1 MKKILIVG
9 AMALLML
16 CPAKAQI
23 AWQQVEPG
31 VWKGVVGTPE
41 EYSLLGVAGV
51 TPQKEG
57 FARLPEV
64 TLPELANEIVG
75 SIQDGKTSLRIPL
88 QRKEQLYGFGLNFQ
102 TVHQRGKILNLHVD
116 HYGGRDNGRTHAPV
130 PFYISSSGY
139 GVLINS
145 ARYLTVYAGSGA
157 RKDSPNAPV
166 AKDRN
171 LDKTWTSAPYSDA
184 VSILVPVR

>member
-1 MKKILIVG
+1 MERMKKILIAG
-9 AMALLML
+9 AMTLLML

-75 SIQDGKTSLRIPL
+75 SIQDGKQVSAFLCNAR
-88 QRKEQLYGFGLNFQ
+88 
-102 TVHQRGKILNLHVD
+102 
-116 HYGGRDNGRTHAPV
+116 
-130 PFYISSSGY
+130 
-139 GVLINS
+139 NS
-145 ARYLTVYAGSGA
+145 CTALG
-157 RKDSPNAPV
+157 
-166 AKDRN
+166 
-171 LDKTWTSAPYSDA
+171 
-184 VSILVPVR
+184 

>member
-64 TLPELANEIVG
+64 TLPQLANEIVG

-88 QRKEQLYGFGLNFQ
+88 QRKEQFVRLWTELPDGTPAWQ
-102 TVHQRGKILNLHVD
+102 
-116 HYGGRDNGRTHAPV
+116 
-130 PFYISSSGY
+130 
-139 GVLINS
+139 
-145 ARYLTVYAGSGA
+145 
-157 RKDSPNAPV
+157 DSEPACRPL
-166 AKDRN
+166 R
-171 LDKTWTSAPYSDA
+171 WT
-184 VSILVPVR
+184 

>member
-1 MKKILIVG
+1 MERMKKILIAG
-9 AMALLML
+9 AMTLLML

-64 TLPELANEIVG
+64 ALPELANEIV
-75 SIQDGKTSLRIPL
+75 
-88 QRKEQLYGFGLNFQ
+88 
-102 TVHQRGKILNLHVD
+102 
-116 HYGGRDNGRTHAPV
+116 V
-130 PFYISSSGY
+130 PYRMVKQVSAF
-139 GVLINS
+139 LCNARNS
-145 ARYLTVYAGSGA
+145 CTALG
-157 RKDSPNAPV
+157 
-166 AKDRN
+166 
-171 LDKTWTSAPYSDA
+171 
-184 VSILVPVR
+184 

>member
-1 MKKILIVG
+1 MERMKKILIAG
-9 AMALLML
+9 AMTLLML

-64 TLPELANEIVG
+64 ALPELANEIVG

-102 TVHQRGKILNLHVD
+102 TVHQRGKILNLQTIMVD
-116 HYGGRDNGRTHAPV
+116 VITGAHMLLSPFIFPV
-130 PFYISSSGY
+130 PVTEY
-139 GVLINS
+139 
-145 ARYLTVYAGSGA
+145 
-157 RKDSPNAPV
+157 
-166 AKDRN
+166 
-171 LDKTWTSAPYSDA
+171 
-184 VSILVPVR
+184 

>member
-64 TLPELANEIVG
+64 TLPQLANEIVG
-75 SIQDGKTSLRIPL
+75 SI
-88 QRKEQLYGFGLNFQ
+88 
-102 TVHQRGKILNLHVD
+102 
-116 HYGGRDNGRTHAPV
+116 
-130 PFYISSSGY
+130 
-139 GVLINS
+139 
-145 ARYLTVYAGSGA
+145 
-157 RKDSPNAPV
+157 
-166 AKDRN
+166 
-171 LDKTWTSAPYSDA
+171 
-184 VSILVPVR
+184 

>member
-41 EYSLLGVAGV
+41 EYSLLGVAGA

-57 FARLPEV
+57 CQRWHCLNWRMKLWVLYRMVKQVSAFLCNAR
-64 TLPELANEIVG
+64 
-75 SIQDGKTSLRIPL
+75 
-88 QRKEQLYGFGLNFQ
+88 
-102 TVHQRGKILNLHVD
+102 
-116 HYGGRDNGRTHAPV
+116 
-130 PFYISSSGY
+130 
-139 GVLINS
+139 NS
-145 ARYLTVYAGSGA
+145 CTA
-157 RKDSPNAPV
+157 
-166 AKDRN
+166 
-171 LDKTWTSAPYSDA
+171 LD
-184 VSILVPVR
+184 